1 LPVLEEGKLINF
13 RLELIRQAM
22 ANEDLPKQ
30 IKSGKSVLE
39 KIRKE
44 MPPVAKRM
52 KKERTRAQKAIR
64 TPIVKRKPKKRTKYN
79 TQELFEKLAK
89 AHQKIADSLK
99 NQKNQSAKRRYH
111 KKLAEAY
118 AFVANRGRDE
128 ENDNLTRLPPMFKGA
143 LIITP
148 AQPHPRYY

>member
-1 LPVLEEGKLINF
+1 
-13 RLELIRQAM
+13 M

-52 KKERTRAQKAIR
+52 KKERTRTQKAIR
-64 TPIVKRKPKKRTKYN
+64 TPRVKHRPKKRKKYN

-99 NQKNQSAKRRYH
+99 NQKNNRRKSAKRRYH
-111 KKLAEAY
+111 EKLAEAY

-128 ENDNLTRLPPMFKGA
+128 ENDNLTRVPPMFKGA